1 MVGKAPSEGTKVY
14 PGENA
19 PVVREGAGAVA
30 SESLAAQ
37 SVREG
42 GEFAGNRN
50 INEVGGNIGGGK
62 NITTEQH
69 SSVGASGEPQGQA
82 APGYVGT
89 QYTRDPAGPH
99 GKNITEDPDMIG
111 RPGKFNVE
119 PGSLED
125 PGRVAEQNMAL
136 KQTRGAPGTG
146 ERQDGAGN
154 QQPFGA
160 LDNETSA

>member
-1 MVGKAPSEGTKVY
+1 MVGKAPSEGTKVN

-42 GEFAGNRN
+42 GEFASNRN
-50 INEVGGNIGGGK
+50 INEVAGNGAGV
-62 NITTEQH
+62 TSQQH
-69 SSVGASGEPQGQA
+69 ISAGAPGEPQGQA
-82 APGYVGT
+82 APSYVSSLYIREPG
-89 QYTRDPAGPH
+89 GPH
-99 GKNITEDPDMIG
+99 GKNITEDPEMIG

-125 PGRVAEQNMAL
+125 PGRVAEQNMRL
-136 KQTRGAPGTG
+136 KQTRAPGTG
-146 ERQDGAGN
+146 ERQDSAGN
-154 QQPFGA
+154 QQPYGV
-160 LDNETSA
+160 LDDETSA